1 MVSEL
6 EIQPHLTLISDWQF
20 FGYSSR
26 LANFVGRLANFV
38 GDYRSAALGPES
50 GCSGAKR
57 RLTLRTVAVGGRGRP
72 KRVRPA
78 FEGIFGAQSSKK
90 IGFGI
95 FGRKVL
101 TDTRFTL

>member
-6 EIQPHLTLISDWQF
+6 EIQPHLTLISGWQF
-20 FGYSSR
+20 FGYSS
-26 LANFVGRLANFV
+26 RLANFV

-57 RLTLRTVAVGGRGRP
+57 RLTLRTAAVGGRGLP

-78 FEGIFGAQSSKK
+78 FEGIFWSSKLK
-90 IGFGI
+90 EDRDLGFGKE
-95 FGRKVL
+95 GV
-101 TDTRFTL
+101 D

>member
-1 MVSEL
+1 MLLVNEL
-6 EIQPHLTLISDWQF
+6 EIQPHLTLIIDWQF
-20 FGYSSR
+20 FLGYSSR

-57 RLTLRTVAVGGRGRP
+57 RLTLRTAAVGGRGLP

-78 FEGIFGAQSSKK
+78 FEGIFWSSKLK
-90 IGFGI
+90 EDHVLGFGKE
-95 FGRKVL
+95 GV
-101 TDTRFTL
+101 D